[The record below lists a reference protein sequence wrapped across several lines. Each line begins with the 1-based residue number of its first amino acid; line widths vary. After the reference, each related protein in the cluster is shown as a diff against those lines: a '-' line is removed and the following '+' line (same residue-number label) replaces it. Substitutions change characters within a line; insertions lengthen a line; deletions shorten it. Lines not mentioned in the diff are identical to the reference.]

1 MHSRYILK
9 SLGILLSIFSLTM
22 LPPMIVA
29 IWYKEVGT
37 LPVFMLSGLF
47 ILTIGLSLWFPVRN
61 TLEQPQ
67 NKDGFLIVFV
77 FWLTLCLVSSVPF
90 MLSPEPHISWVDAIF
105 EAISGITA
113 TGATILTGLEELPRS
128 ILYYR
133 QQLQFLGGM
142 GVILLAIAILPTLGV
157 GGMQL
162 FSAEMTG
169 PSKNAKLTP
178 KIAQTAKALW
188 MIYVG
193 LTVFCAISYW
203 AAGMD
208 LFDAIGI
215 SFGTVSTGGYCTH
228 DQSFGFFQNQMIQII
243 AIVFML
249 LGATSFT
256 LHYIATNYATI
267 RHYFKNLEL
276 KFYLAIILVASLLC
290 GYVLWK
296 AGEFSSIKTTFLES
310 LFHIVSFSTTT
321 GFSSSSYSSWPL
333 FIPILLI
340 LLGLVGGCA
349 GSTSGGIKMIR
360 VLLLYKQGVRET
372 DRLIH
377 PSAHFTIKFGQTPLS
392 DRIIN
397 AIWGFIATYMALFG
411 IILLLLLATGL
422 DFITSY
428 SATTACLSN
437 VGAALGDVSKNYQ
450 ELSNFAKMLLSFA
463 MVTGRLELFT
473 VLVLFSPTYWKS

>member
-22 LPPMIVA
+22 IPPMIVS
-29 IWYKEVGT
+29 IWYKEGT

-47 ILTIGLSLWFPVRN
+47 ILTVGLSLWFPVRN
-61 TLEQPQ
+61 NFEQPQ
-67 NKDGFLIVFV
+67 NKDGFLIVFI
-77 FWLTLCLVSSVPF
+77 FWLTLCLVSAVPL
-90 MLSPEPHISWVDAIF
+90 MLSPEPHISWADAIF

-113 TGATILTGLEELPRS
+113 TGATVLTGLEELPRS

-203 AAGMD
+203 ACGMD
-208 LFDAIGI
+208 LFDAVGI

-228 DQSFGFFQNQMIQII
+228 DQSFGYFQNQMIQIV
-243 AIVFML
+243 AIIFML
-249 LGATSFT
+249 LSATSFT

-267 RHYFKNLEL
+267 RHYFKNFEL
-276 KFYLAIILVASLLC
+276 KYYCIIIFIASLLC
-290 GYVLWK
+290 AYVLWSHS
-296 AGEFSSIKTTFLES
+296 EFSSIKTTLIES
-310 LFHIVSFSTTT
+310 LFHVVSFSTTT
-321 GFSSSSYSSWPL
+321 GFASSSYNYWPL

-349 GSTSGGIKMIR
+349 GSTSGGVKMIR
-360 VLLLYKQGVRET
+360 VLLLCKQGIRET
-372 DRLIH
+372 NRLIH
-377 PSAHFTIKFGQTPLS
+377 PNAHFTIKFGQTILT

-397 AIWGFIATYMALFG
+397 AIWGFIATYFALFG

-422 DFITSY
+422 DFITSF
-428 SATTACLSN
+428 SATASCLSN
-437 VGAALGDVSKNYQ
+437 VGAALGDASKNYQ
-450 ELSNFAKMLLSFA
+450 EFSDFAKMLLGFA